1 AAERRGL
8 MDGPR
13 RLPEELLFDSAN
25 SLRSAAGLVRDLHP
39 GDAGSDDV
47 AAQAAGGDV
56 LLQVLTAIAPLQEL
70 VSRAR
75 QNLAAVEAIARGGR
89 AARSEAVR
97 RIQRDLEALAERVRA
112 AIDRPERR
120 IVSAATAD

>member
-1 AAERRGL
+1 

-39 GDAGSDDV
+39 GEAGSDDV

-75 QNLAAVEAIARGGR
+75 QNLAAVEAITQGGS
-89 AARSEAVR
+89 AAPAEAVR
-97 RIQRDLEALAERVRA
+97 RIQHDLEAIDERVRA
-112 AIDRPERR
+112 AIDLLERR
-120 IVSAATAD
+120 IVSAATSD